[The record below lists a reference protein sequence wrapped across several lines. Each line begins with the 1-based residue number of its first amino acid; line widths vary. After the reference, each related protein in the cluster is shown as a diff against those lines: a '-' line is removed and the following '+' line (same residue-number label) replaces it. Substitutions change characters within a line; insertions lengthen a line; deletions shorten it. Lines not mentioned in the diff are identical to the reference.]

1 MLSDTSPEMEKV
13 WIRMWREK
21 SPTYRLQRALDLS
34 DEVINRSR
42 AAIRRI
48 HPDWSEL
55 ECLLFWV
62 RVNYGS
68 KLADRM
74 REHMDA
80 RVSSSA

>member
-21 SPTYRLQRALDLS
+21 SPEFRLQRALALS

-42 AAIRRI
+42 AAIRRL
-48 HPDWSEL
+48 HPEWSEL
-55 ECLLFWV
+55 ECNLFWV

-68 KLADRM
+68 ELADRLG
-74 REHMDA
+74 RHLDRHA
-80 RVSSSA
+80 PSAA